1 MTNLFNDNTNINNN
15 YMNVN
20 NNLNSNYTP
29 THAQEMKIN
38 NRSDSIEEKMNA
50 YNNINVFE
58 GNNMQYKNNTNY
70 INQNQQQMESNKN

>member
-1 MTNLFNDNTNINNN
+1 
-15 YMNVN
+15 MNVN

-29 THAQEMKIN
+29 THAQEMKNN